1 MARSA
6 KLKRTDIQVDAV
18 AISAVLLPFAVEWSC
33 PGRGAKLTPTSAA
46 ADFGDQV
53 DFAVGV
59 ERCEVGVMVDLAV
72 DCQSHAFVDL
82 MPQAGEAAVELE
94 DQTADIVRIYL
105 ELGQPAGLTAGRSS
119 RSRRCRGSAPA
130 QHRQGS

>member
-1 MARSA
+1 
-6 KLKRTDIQVDAV
+6 
-18 AISAVLLPFAVEWSC
+18 
-33 PGRGAKLTPTSAA
+33 
-46 ADFGDQV
+46 
-53 DFAVGV
+53 
-59 ERCEVGVMVDLAV
+59 
-72 DCQSHAFVDL
+72 

-94 DQTADIVRIYL
+94 DQTADIVRIDL

>member
-1 MARSA
+1 MVLPRAA
-6 KLKRTDIQVDAV
+6 GQIDA
-18 AISAVLLPFAVEWSC
+18 
-33 PGRGAKLTPTSAA
+33 GSAA

-59 ERCEVGVMVDLAV
+59 ERREVGVLEDLAV
-72 DCQSHAFVDL
+72 DYQSDAFVDL

-94 DQTADIVRIYL
+94 DQTADIVRIDL